1 MLFPISPTFQQEL
14 VRCDL
19 IGKWLKKK
27 NIDEIAIYGI
37 SETLATKL
45 EKYNIRVS
53 KNVVVTP
60 EVKMGP
66 FFGQVA
72 TSNIKCVVFNDALK
86 TTDSIEPIQKYLKSG
101 GSIYFRSYANEL
113 NDNEALFQLVFD
125 AMKKGQVCVVL
136 DRFAESDVRKMST
149 KERVLAENLFIDDSN
164 ASEFEAWHKK
174 MVKLKAEFMNPP
186 PPK

>member
-1 MLFPISPTFQQEL
+1 MFFPISHTFQQEL
-14 VRCDL
+14 VRCDI
-19 IGKWLKKK
+19 IGQWLKKK

-72 TSNIKCVVFNDALK
+72 TSNIKCVVFNDAK
-86 TTDSIEPIQKYLKSG
+86 
-101 GSIYFRSYANEL
+101 
-113 NDNEALFQLVFD
+113 V
-125 AMKKGQVCVVL
+125 
-136 DRFAESDVRKMST
+136 
-149 KERVLAENLFIDDSN
+149 
-164 ASEFEAWHKK
+164 
-174 MVKLKAEFMNPP
+174 
-186 PPK
+186 